1 MLSGGMARDT
11 LIIPSILAADYAR
24 LGEEIRATVEA
35 GADRFH
41 LDVMDGHVV
50 KNLSFGPDVIRAIRP
65 YTSLPFEVHLMVE
78 PARDWLAA
86 LKFAGV
92 DRILLPLGID
102 PDMTGLISAA
112 AALDM
117 KAGLVLAPNDP
128 AESVLP
134 FLDQIDVINV
144 LAVTPG
150 FGGQKF
156 LDRILP
162 KVTALRGIIAERLID
177 LMVDGGVNLHTV
189 ARAAK
194 AGANGFVAG
203 TGIFSHGPTGYS
215 SIIAA
220 MRAAADQN
228 RPTPSETAR

>member
-1 MLSGGMARDT
+1 MLSGDMARDT

-24 LGEEIRATVEA
+24 LGEEIRATTEA

-65 YTSLPFEVHLMVE
+65 YTTLPFEVHLMVQ
-78 PARDWLAA
+78 PARDWIAA
-86 LKFAGV
+86 LKMAGA

-102 PDMTGLISAA
+102 PDMRGLLSAVA
-112 AALDM
+112 DLGM
-117 KAGLVLAPNDP
+117 KAGLVLAPDDP
-128 AESVLP
+128 ATSILP
-134 FLDQIDVINV
+134 HLAEIDVINV

-156 LDRILP
+156 LDKILS
-162 KVTALRGIIAERLID
+162 KVTEIRNMIGEREID
-177 LMVDGGVNLHTV
+177 LFVDGGVNLHTV

-203 TGIFSHGPTGYS
+203 TGIFSHGPTGYAK
-215 SIIAA
+215 IISA
-220 MRAAADQN
+220 MREEAQSN
-228 RPTPSETAR
+228 RSPETKR

>member
-1 MLSGGMARDT
+1 MLSGDMARDT

-24 LGEEIRATVEA
+24 LGEEIRATAEA

-41 LDVMDGHVV
+41 LDMMDGHVV

-65 YTSLPFEVHLMVE
+65 YTALPFEVHLMVE
-78 PARDWLAA
+78 PARDWLAT
-86 LKFAGV
+86 LKLAGA

-102 PDMTGLISAA
+102 PDLAGLISAVS
-112 AALDM
+112 ALGM
-117 KAGLVLAPNDP
+117 KAGLVLAPDDP
-128 AESVLP
+128 AEHVLSH
-134 FLDQIDVINV
+134 LAQIDVINV

-162 KVTALRGIIAERLID
+162 KVTALRGIIAERAID
-177 LMVDGGVNLHTV
+177 LMVDGGVNLHSI
-189 ARAAK
+189 ARAAE

-203 TGIFSHGPTGYS
+203 TGIFSHGPNGYS
-215 SIIAA
+215 DMISA
-220 MRAAADQN
+220 MRTQADSN
-228 RPTPSETAR
+228 RPPETTR

>member
-1 MLSGGMARDT
+1 MARDT
-11 LIIPSILAADYAR
+11 LIIPSILAADYAH
-24 LGEEIRATVEA
+24 LGEEVRATTEA

-86 LKFAGV
+86 FKMAGA
-92 DRILLPLGID
+92 DRILLPMGID
-102 PDMTGLISAA
+102 PDMAGLISTVAS
-112 AALDM
+112 LDL
-117 KAGLVLAPNDP
+117 KAGLVLAPDDP

-134 FLDQIDVINV
+134 HLAQIDVINV

-162 KVTALRGIIAERLID
+162 KVSALRAIIGTRAID
-177 LMVDGGVNLHTV
+177 LFVDGGVNLHTV
-189 ARAAK
+189 ARAAN
-194 AGANGFVAG
+194 AGANGFIAG
-203 TGIFSHGPTGYS
+203 TGIFSHGPNGYAE
-215 SIIAA
+215 IISA
-220 MRAAADQN
+220 MRNEADSN
-228 RPTPSETAR
+228 RPPETPR

>member
-1 MLSGGMARDT
+1 MARAT
-11 LIIPSILAADYAR
+11 LMIPSILAADYAR
-24 LGEEIRATVEA
+24 LGEEVRATTEA

-65 YTSLPFEVHLMVE
+65 YTTLPFEVHLMVK
-78 PARDWLAA
+78 PALDWLAG
-86 LKFAGV
+86 LKMAGA

-102 PDMTGLISAA
+102 PDMAGLISAVS
-112 AALDM
+112 ALGM
-117 KAGLVLAPNDP
+117 KAGLVLAPDDP

-134 FLDQIDVINV
+134 HLAEIDVINV
-144 LAVTPG
+144 LAVKPG

-162 KVTALRGIIAERLID
+162 KVTALSDIIGDRPID

-189 ARAAK
+189 PRAAA

-203 TGIFSHGPTGYS
+203 TGIFSHGPNGYS
-215 SIIAA
+215 DIISA
-220 MRAAADQN
+220 MRAEADSN
-228 RPTPSETAR
+228 RPPETPR

>member
-1 MLSGGMARDT
+1 MARPT
-11 LIIPSILAADYAR
+11 LIIPSILAADYAH
-24 LGEEIRATVEA
+24 LGEEVRATTEA

-65 YTSLPFEVHLMVE
+65 YTTLPFEVHLMVE
-78 PARDWLAA
+78 PARDWLAS
-86 LKFAGV
+86 LKMAGA

-102 PDMTGLISAA
+102 PDMAGLISAVS
-112 AALDM
+112 ALGM
-117 KAGLVLAPNDP
+117 KAGLVLAPDDP
-128 AESVLP
+128 AEHVLP
-134 FLDQIDVINV
+134 HLAQIDVINV

-162 KVTALRGIIAERLID
+162 KVTALRDMIGGRTID

-189 ARAAK
+189 ARAAQ

-203 TGIFSHGPTGYS
+203 TGIFSHGPSGYADIMS
-215 SIIAA
+215 A
-220 MRAAADQN
+220 MRQDIDTN
-228 RPTPSETAR
+228 RLPETTR